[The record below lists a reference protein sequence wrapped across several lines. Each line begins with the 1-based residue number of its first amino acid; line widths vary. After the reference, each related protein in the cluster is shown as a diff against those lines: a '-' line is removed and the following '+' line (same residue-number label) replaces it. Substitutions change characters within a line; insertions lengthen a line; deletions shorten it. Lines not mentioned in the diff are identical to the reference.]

1 MSETKTSEIG
11 PYEQD
16 ESTGVEPSPPLI
28 QGAQQRKTT
37 VGADGKPMVTDPDK
51 AGETEQTGSWGTG
64 TPGGSNVAGLQE
76 PAPIESAVKAECG
89 RAPKEQTADKD
100 GSTDAWP
107 NDEDKSIDD
116 GGGET
121 NG

>member
-1 MSETKTSEIG
+1 MSETEIG
-11 PYEQD
+11 QVGLHEQD
-16 ESTGVEPSPPLI
+16 DSAGVEQRRALI
-28 QGAQQRKTT
+28 QGGEHRTT

-76 PAPIESAVKAECG
+76 PATIESAVKAEYG

-100 GSTDAWP
+100 GSADAGP
-107 NDEDKSIDD
+107 DNEDKSSDD
-116 GGGET
+116 GGDET